1 MGEIHYIVV
10 YPLRKSALAEGPEA
24 LTVGL
29 GLVYPVTVVWW
40 HWKL

>member
-10 YPLRKSALAEGPEA
+10 YPLRKSALGEGPEA

-29 GLVYPVTVVWW
+29 GLLYPVTVVRW